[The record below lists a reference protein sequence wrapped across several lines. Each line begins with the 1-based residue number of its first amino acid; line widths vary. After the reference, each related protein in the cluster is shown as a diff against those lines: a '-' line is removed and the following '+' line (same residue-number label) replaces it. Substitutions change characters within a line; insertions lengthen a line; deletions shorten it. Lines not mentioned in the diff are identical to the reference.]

1 MLHRPVT
8 QQFKWFQF
16 NSSLIKVLSLRY
28 FSEDFNSLKFHPPR
42 QRIPSTPTIQ
52 SELVRTPSEYI
63 KGSRVIQVA
72 ILGVPNAGK
81 STLVNQLSGWN
92 TCSVSKKVHTTRKT
106 SKTVLIKDETQIVF
120 LDTPGLVAPSEA
132 KQHNLET
139 SFLIDPERALAQA
152 NLLLVLH
159 DVSNKW
165 TRGSLS
171 PKILRLLHLYPDKES
186 ILVLNKIDCL
196 KEKRLLLA
204 LTNKLSEGIIGGKS
218 VASNVDSM
226 QERVSKQTIDNSLR
240 TQSSS
245 ELKEKELG
253 QFQQISEREVMK
265 KIEGKVGW
273 PYFSNVFM
281 ISAIDGDGVLDIAEH
296 LYQAAQPGRWIYNSS
311 VVTDQNPHEMVIA
324 CLRGKLLDM
333 LEKELP
339 YSVKISVRFWEVD
352 VSGTLNIVLA
362 LDCRKRFTARVVV
375 GTGGRNVIQLARE
388 TEQDLRNM
396 FRQEVKLRLV
406 VEPDV

>member
-1 MLHRPVT
+1 M
-8 QQFKWFQF
+8 
-16 NSSLIKVLSLRY
+16 
-28 FSEDFNSLKFHPPR
+28 
-42 QRIPSTPTIQ
+42 
-52 SELVRTPSEYI
+52 
-63 KGSRVIQVA
+63 
-72 ILGVPNAGK
+72 
-81 STLVNQLSGWN
+81 
-92 TCSVSKKVHTTRKT
+92 
-106 SKTVLIKDETQIVF
+106 
-120 LDTPGLVAPSEA
+120 
-132 KQHNLET
+132 
-139 SFLIDPERALAQA
+139 IDPERALAQA

-281 ISAIDGDGVLDIAEH
+281 ISAIDGDGVLDIA
-296 LYQAAQPGRWIYNSS
+296 
-311 VVTDQNPHEMVIA
+311 
-324 CLRGKLLDM
+324 
-333 LEKELP
+333 
-339 YSVKISVRFWEVD
+339 
-352 VSGTLNIVLA
+352 VSANLHI
-362 LDCRKRFTARVVV
+362 
-375 GTGGRNVIQLARE
+375 
-388 TEQDLRNM
+388 
-396 FRQEVKLRLV
+396 
-406 VEPDV
+406 